1 MCSCGTT
8 GDFTSKY
15 CVMIITII
23 FNTFLLAVLERL
35 AEEDNVYYLFVCI
48 HSFLQFENVDLPLL
62 RRCSCL

>member
-1 MCSCGTT
+1 MQLWTT

-15 CVMIITII
+15 CVMIVTIM